1 MGCCESVPAGAVA
14 EPANINISLTPK
26 KRPPSRW
33 SPVVNPEL
41 KDMLASLTTGQQ
53 QAECC
58 ICFDLLC
65 EAGELSAFTMNG
77 KRTCAHFFHRD
88 CCQDIIDNR
97 DQALCP
103 LCRRQVD
110 DKVAVPDV
118 SADPDGWFACIDHE
132 GDGQLSHPQVL
143 QILVSQFP
151 VDPSKLDE
159 AMPKLWERWDVSG
172 SGKITKDDFLDP
184 KNGLL
189 AFVRAE
195 LLHEPIPPSAPN
207 SPVTP
212 NVANQT
218 SLPSSRGSRASTAS
232 SVDEDAW
239 ETDPKM
245 WFTIYDENGT
255 GFLTFDQLVRALV
268 RSNRRLSL
276 EGARRSIAQAN
287 LAQEGEGENI
297 SLARFLRIHET
308 LKLTANA
315 NASVG
320 LDNVMAIIEAM
331 LGEGHNI
338 TRDRAAEVLAEEN
351 GSVSRTVNR
360 LQALRWG
367 GPDAA

>member
-1 MGCCESVPAGAVA
+1 
-14 EPANINISLTPK
+14 
-26 KRPPSRW
+26 
-33 SPVVNPEL
+33 
-41 KDMLASLTTGQQ
+41 
-53 QAECC
+53 
-58 ICFDLLC
+58 
-65 EAGELSAFTMNG
+65 
-77 KRTCAHFFHRD
+77 
-88 CCQDIIDNR
+88 
-97 DQALCP
+97 
-103 LCRRQVD
+103 
-110 DKVAVPDV
+110 
-118 SADPDGWFACIDHE
+118 
-132 GDGQLSHPQVL
+132 
-143 QILVSQFP
+143 
-151 VDPSKLDE
+151 
-159 AMPKLWERWDVSG
+159 
-172 SGKITKDDFLDP
+172 
-184 KNGLL
+184 
-189 AFVRAE
+189 
-195 LLHEPIPPSAPN
+195 
-207 SPVTP
+207 
-212 NVANQT
+212 
-218 SLPSSRGSRASTAS
+218 
-232 SVDEDAW
+232 
-239 ETDPKM
+239 M